1 MLKKGFIGP
10 VGDDLPSITPLV
22 LGLMIFFTAF
32 TSAFNSFD
40 KRNEEFMNN
49 IELLKISKTIR
60 ANSYIY
66 SYENFEQLCNSIGPT
81 RIKYVVGITKD
92 AYEQK
97 EINNFFEINFNSY
110 NGKTFFC
117 TNQDFSSNTTK
128 INDIIKINDLKNF
141 KVASRIYPIVVE
153 EDKKAKPMHL
163 VVIVWK

>member
-40 KRNEEFMNN
+40 KRNQEFMNN

-92 AYEQK
+92 AYEQ
-97 EINNFFEINFNSY
+97 
-110 NGKTFFC
+110 
-117 TNQDFSSNTTK
+117 
-128 INDIIKINDLKNF
+128 
-141 KVASRIYPIVVE
+141 
-153 EDKKAKPMHL
+153 
-163 VVIVWK
+163 